1 MKVQHTTL
9 FDLKAYTQSKPP
21 TERADQPTMVT
32 GKFDLSHNTDTV
44 EISTASRQ
52 LATSDI
58 VNHAARYFGT
68 VQINESLERS
78 LQDQSSE
85 VKEAVYSI
93 IQSNFITD
101 ITEEGQR
108 SVLLELGLA
117 QAKYIADNYM
127 KGDQAAAFMNTI
139 RQIGAISTTRT
150 INPGTKQIQYD
161 TPPQRPVG
169 APEDYVDLNY
179 MMRKF
184 QPETFNKLQDAIVN
198 GKDWSRILTDFAK
211 KASTNQDWL
220 KEYHEAANQPSG
232 SLPAQNRFEH
242 VDTSGLSSF
251 ASTVQDI
258 IAQMDSTNNT
268 FLTDNLQAFIRK
280 LGSQADVT

>member
-1 MKVQHTTL
+1 
-9 FDLKAYTQSKPP
+9 
-21 TERADQPTMVT
+21 MVT
-32 GKFDLSHNTDTV
+32 GKFDLSRNTDTV

-52 LATSDI
+52 LASSDI
-58 VNHAARYFGT
+58 VNHSARYFGT

-78 LQDQSSE
+78 LQDQSPE
-85 VKEAVYSI
+85 VKEAVYGI

-108 SVLLELGLA
+108 SALLELGLA

-127 KGDQAAAFMNTI
+127 KGDQATAFMDTI

-150 INPGTKQIQYD
+150 INPETKQIQYD

-169 APEDYVDLNY
+169 APENYIDLNY

-184 QPETFNKLQDAIVN
+184 QPETLNKLQDAIVN
-198 GKDWSRILTDFAK
+198 GKDWSSILTDFAK
-211 KASTNQDWL
+211 KAATNKDWL
-220 KEYHEAANQPSG
+220 TEYREAATQSSG

-242 VDTSGLSSF
+242 VDTTRLSSF
-251 ASTVQDI
+251 ATTVQEI
-258 IAQMDSTNNT
+258 IAQLDSTNNT
-268 FLTDNLQAFIRK
+268 FLTDNLQAFIQK
-280 LGSQADVT
+280 LGS

>member
-9 FDLKAYTQSKPP
+9 FDLKAYIQSRPP
-21 TERADQPTMVT
+21 TERADQPTMVS
-32 GKFDLSHNTDTV
+32 GKLDLSHNTDTV

-52 LATSDI
+52 LASSDV

-78 LQDQSSE
+78 LQDQSPE
-85 VKEAVYSI
+85 VREAVYGI

-101 ITEEGQR
+101 VTEEDQR
-108 SVLLELGLA
+108 SALLELGLA

-127 KGDQAAAFMNTI
+127 KGDQAAAFMDTI

-150 INPGTKQIQYD
+150 INPETKQIQYA
-161 TPPQRPVG
+161 TPPQKPVG

-184 QPETFNKLQDAIVN
+184 QPDTFNKLQDAIVN

-211 KASTNQDWL
+211 KASTNQEWL
-220 KEYHEAANQPSG
+220 KEYREAATQPSG
-232 SLPAQNRFEH
+232 SLPARNRFEH
-242 VDTSGLSSF
+242 ADTTRLSSF

-258 IAQMDSTNNT
+258 IAQLNSTNNT

-280 LGSQADVT
+280 LGSQ